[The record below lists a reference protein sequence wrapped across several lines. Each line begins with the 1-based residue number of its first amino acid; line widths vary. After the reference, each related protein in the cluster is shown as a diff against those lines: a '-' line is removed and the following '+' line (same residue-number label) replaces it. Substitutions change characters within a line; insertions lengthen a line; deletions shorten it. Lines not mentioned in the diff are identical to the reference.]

1 VRAHATKS
9 PHLNLPP
16 RRGKRLGR
24 RRPAD
29 QLERIR
35 GFERFGRSAALEW
48 FERMSN
54 QGPLDGVRVL
64 DLTRVLAGPYCT
76 MFLGDLGAE
85 VVKVEQPGVG
95 DDTRGWGPPF
105 AGGESA
111 YFLCVNRNKK
121 SITLDLKSAEGIELL
136 KKLATCADVL
146 IENFRPGTMER
157 LGLGEKDLRAV
168 NPRLI
173 YASLSGFGADGPM
186 SDVPGYDLIIQAWG
200 GLMSITGMPD
210 GEPTKVGVAIID
222 LVAGLMLGKS
232 IAAALFARE
241 KLGIGQKI
249 DTSLLEAEVACL
261 INAGSNYLV
270 AGTIPGRWGNA
281 HPTIVPYQSFKTA
294 DGFLVIGVASEGI
307 WQRFC
312 PAIGK
317 AELADDS
324 RFVKNA
330 NRVENRV
337 ALIAMLSEMFL
348 SRDTD
353 TWLGLLNEAEVPCAP
368 IQTIDKVL
376 TAPQVRHRDMVV
388 EVDHLTAG
396 PVRMAGIPV
405 KFSATPAS
413 VRLPPPLLG
422 QHTEEILETWLG
434 MKNKDINELKEKKV
448 L

>member
-1 VRAHATKS
+1 MD
-9 PHLNLPP
+9 N
-16 RRGKRLGR
+16 
-24 RRPAD
+24 
-29 QLERIR
+29 
-35 GFERFGRSAALEW
+35 RSKGA
-48 FERMSN
+48 
-54 QGPLDGVRVL
+54 LDGVRVL

-105 AGGESA
+105 AGGEST

-121 SITLDLKSAEGIELL
+121 SITLDLKSTEGIQLL
-136 KKLATCADVL
+136 KKLAACTDVL
-146 IENFRPGTMER
+146 IENFRPGNMER
-157 LGLGEKDLRAV
+157 LGLGEEVLRAV

-186 SDVPGYDLIIQAWG
+186 REVPGYDLIIQAWG

-210 GEPTKVGVAIID
+210 GEPTKVGVAIVD

-241 KLGIGQKI
+241 KLGVGQKI

-261 INAGSNYLV
+261 VNTGSNYLV
-270 AGTIPGRWGNA
+270 EGKVPGRWGNA

-324 RFVKNA
+324 RFARNADRVA
-330 NRVENRV
+330 NRG
-337 ALIAMLSEMFL
+337 ALIAILSEMFL
-348 SRDTD
+348 SRATD
-353 TWLGLLNEAEVPCAP
+353 TWLSLLNEAQVPCAP
-368 IQTIDKVL
+368 IQTIDKVF
-376 TAPQVRHRDMVV
+376 ASSQVRHRDMLV
-388 EVDHLTAG
+388 EIVHPTAG
-396 PVRMAGIPV
+396 SVRMAGIPV
-405 KFSATPAS
+405 KFSVTPPS

-422 QHTEEILETWLG
+422 EHSGDVLAGWLRLSDKEIA
-434 MKNKDINELKEKKV
+434 ELREKKII
-448 L
+448 

>member
-1 VRAHATKS
+1 MD
-9 PHLNLPP
+9 N
-16 RRGKRLGR
+16 
-24 RRPAD
+24 
-29 QLERIR
+29 
-35 GFERFGRSAALEW
+35 RSK
-48 FERMSN
+48 
-54 QGPLDGVRVL
+54 GPLDGVRVL

-105 AGGESA
+105 AGGEST

-121 SITLDLKSAEGIELL
+121 SITLDLKSTEGIELL
-136 KKLATCADVL
+136 KKLAACTDVL

-157 LGLGEKDLRAV
+157 LGLGEEVLRAV

-186 SDVPGYDLIIQAWG
+186 SEVPGYDLIIQAWG

-210 GEPTKVGVAIID
+210 GEPTKVGVAIVD

-241 KLGIGQKI
+241 KLGVGQKI

-261 INAGSNYLV
+261 VNTGSNYLV
-270 AGTIPGRWGNA
+270 EGKVPGRWGNA

-324 RFVKNA
+324 RFARNADRVA
-330 NRVENRV
+330 NRG
-337 ALIAMLSEMFL
+337 ALIAILSEMFL
-348 SRDTD
+348 SRATD
-353 TWLGLLNEAEVPCAP
+353 TWLSLLNEAQVPCAP
-368 IQTIDKVL
+368 IQTIDKVF
-376 TAPQVRHRDMVV
+376 ASSQVRHRDMLV
-388 EVDHLTAG
+388 EIDHPTAG
-396 PVRMAGIPV
+396 SVRMAGIPV
-405 KFSATPAS
+405 KFSVTPPS

-422 QHTEEILETWLG
+422 EHSGDVLAAWLRLSDKEIA
-434 MKNKDINELKEKKV
+434 ELREKKII
-448 L
+448 

>member
-1 VRAHATKS
+1 MD
-9 PHLNLPP
+9 N
-16 RRGKRLGR
+16 
-24 RRPAD
+24 
-29 QLERIR
+29 
-35 GFERFGRSAALEW
+35 RSK
-48 FERMSN
+48 
-54 QGPLDGVRVL
+54 GPLDGVRVL

-105 AGGESA
+105 AGGEST

-121 SITLDLKSAEGIELL
+121 SITLDLKSTEGIQLL
-136 KKLATCADVL
+136 KKLAACTDVL

-157 LGLGEKDLRAV
+157 LGLGEEVLRAV

-186 SDVPGYDLIIQAWG
+186 REVPGYDLIIQAWG

-210 GEPTKVGVAIID
+210 GEPTKVGVAIVD

-241 KLGIGQKI
+241 KLGVGQKI

-261 INAGSNYLV
+261 VNTGSNYLV
-270 AGTIPGRWGNA
+270 EGKVPGRWGNA

-324 RFVKNA
+324 RFARNADRVA
-330 NRVENRV
+330 NRG
-337 ALIAMLSEMFL
+337 ALITILSEMFL
-348 SRDTD
+348 SRATD
-353 TWLGLLNEAEVPCAP
+353 TWLSLLNKAQVPCAP
-368 IQTIDKVL
+368 IQTIDKVF
-376 TAPQVRHRDMVV
+376 ASSQVRHRDMLV
-388 EVDHLTAG
+388 EIVHPTAG
-396 PVRMAGIPV
+396 SVRMAGIPV
-405 KFSATPAS
+405 KFSVTPPS

-422 QHTEEILETWLG
+422 EHSGDVLAGWLRLSDKEIA
-434 MKNKDINELKEKKV
+434 ELREKKII
-448 L
+448 